1 MKAIPR
7 PISLYPYVCE
17 PSVCQP
23 TPSYTP
29 PSWPTRKLR
38 SGKGKGENYSGENWL
53 HSLLESSI
61 HPFIHLLLLL
71 LPLLYS
77 YRMCQCE
84 QRQKGKRKKKKIV
97 PEPKEWRQTVSSND
111 ESSISPLPHGYT
123 SNENWFVFW
132 SCWPL
137 ISWCFLF
144 PGSPPLRLWSHP
156 FSLLTQHILPGQPSS
171 LIIPIVVVF

>member
-1 MKAIPR
+1 MPANSFIHTTILAHKEAKVRKRKRRKLLWRELASFTPWIINSSFHPLT
-7 PISLYPYVCE
+7 IITITITILLPYVPMWTE
-17 PSVCQP
+17 
-23 TPSYTP
+23 T
-29 PSWPTRKLR
+29 K
-38 SGKGKGENYSGENWL
+38 
-53 HSLLESSI
+53 
-61 HPFIHLLLLL
+61 
-71 LPLLYS
+71 
-77 YRMCQCE
+77 
-84 QRQKGKRKKKKIV
+84 RQKKKKKIV

-144 PGSPPLRLWSHP
+144 PGSPPLGLWSHP